1 MDEINERTWK
11 MWPHT
16 MAKYLTKNGPKEHK
30 YKTPKHVKLIS
41 NTIVKMIDEGGGL
54 LLIEA
59 PPRHSKSETVSRWLP
74 VWFLSNFP
82 HRHVVLASYSASLAE
97 GNGYDVRSR
106 ILEYGK
112 DIGIE
117 VAGDSS
123 AVAAW
128 RTSQGGSCRS
138 VGVGGSLT
146 GFGGHLIILDDLCKD
161 AEEAESEVMRAKV
174 VNWFS
179 SVAWTRRE
187 PGCLVVIMATRWHE
201 GDLTGWVLS
210 HPELSKTA
218 KRIRLPALA
227 EEHDILGRQIG
238 EPLWP
243 EHYDEERLRSARM
256 GLSERWWNALFQ
268 QRPTSEQGG
277 EIKRHWFR
285 YYDEL
290 PVPAQQM
297 DMRVMSV
304 DASFRDTDG
313 SDYVVIQS
321 WGIYGTRRYLL
332 DQVRARMGFVDTVK
346 AILTSREKHLPHAIV
361 VEAKANGD
369 AILETLSRE
378 GVSELVAITPKASK
392 QARARAASPQIEAG
406 NVFLPKCR
414 FSDELVEESAAFP
427 LGKHDDQVD
436 CMSQFLNYIGD
447 MRSNPVSHL
456 RDGDDRFVPPDMDN
470 QRNTQWRSVFDRV
483 RRSV

>member
-16 MAKYLTKNGPKEHK
+16 MAKYLTSFGPEEHK
-30 YKTPKHVKLIS
+30 YTTPKHVKLIS
-41 NTIVKMIDEGGGL
+41 KTIVSMIDSGGGL

-74 VWFLSNFP
+74 TWYLSNYP
-82 HRHVVLASYSASLAE
+82 HKHVVLGSYSGDLAVS
-97 GNGYDVRSR
+97 NGRDVRNR
-106 ILEYGK
+106 IIEHSKYL
-112 DIGIE
+112 GIE
-117 VAGDSS
+117 VAEDSS
-123 AVAAW
+123 AASRW
-128 RTSQGGSCRS
+128 HTSKGGSCTS

-174 VNWFS
+174 VDWFS

-187 PGCLVVIMATRWHE
+187 PGCLVIVMATRWHE
-201 GDLTGWVLS
+201 GDVTGWILS
-210 HPELSKTA
+210 HPELSKIA
-218 KRIRLPALA
+218 KRIRLPAFA
-227 EEHDILGRQIG
+227 EDDDILGRKPD

-243 EHYDEERLRSARM
+243 ARFDTERLKSARLGM
-256 GLSERWWNALFQ
+256 SERWWSALFQ
-268 QRPTSEQGG
+268 QRPTSAEGG

-290 PVPAQQM
+290 PVSPEQM

-304 DASFRDTDG
+304 DAAFRDTDG
-313 SDYVVIQS
+313 SDYVVIQT
-321 WGIYGTRRYLL
+321 WGVYGSRRYLL
-332 DQVRARMGFVDTVK
+332 DQVRDRMGFVSTVR
-346 AILTSREKHLPHAIV
+346 AILTSREKHKPHAIV

-369 AILETLSRE
+369 AILETLARE
-378 GVSELVAITPKASK
+378 GVAELVAITPKASK
-392 QARARAASPQIEAG
+392 QARVRAASPQIEAG
-406 NVFLPKCR
+406 NVWLPR
-414 FSDELVEESAAFP
+414 SRISEELAEECAAFP

-436 CMSQFLNYIGD
+436 CMSQLLNYLGD
-447 MRSNPVSHL
+447 MRSQPVSHL
-456 RDGDDRFVPPDMDN
+456 RDGDDRFVPPNVEMERHN
-470 QRNTQWRSVFDRV
+470 QWRSVFDKV